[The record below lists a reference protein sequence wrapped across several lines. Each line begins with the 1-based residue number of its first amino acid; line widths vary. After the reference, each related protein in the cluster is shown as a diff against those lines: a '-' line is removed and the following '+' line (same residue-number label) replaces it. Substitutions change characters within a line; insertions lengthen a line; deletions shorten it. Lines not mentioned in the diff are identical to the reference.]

1 MENMEKE
8 IAKIARAILKIKT
21 FERRYSDDLDFYD
34 CSVWSVREAL
44 EAAYKAGLDAKTNW
58 NGTAGETP
66 PFAQNRQ
73 HALV

>member
-8 IAKIARAILKIKT
+8 IAKIAREILRIKT

-44 EAAYKAGLDAKTNW
+44 EAAYKAGLEAS
-58 NGTAGETP
+58 AS
-66 PFAQNRQ
+66 
-73 HALV
+73 